1 MRQAFRDIAQR
12 IETAETKFVA
22 YVVEQTGMTT
32 REAEHV
38 LRVFKKCRVIKID
51 AVMGQWDIKH
61 GAYLDVEV
69 MRRAAKTE
77 L

>member
-1 MRQAFRDIAQR
+1 MRDAFRDIAQR

-22 YVVEQTGMTT
+22 YVVEQTGMSTD
-32 REAEHV
+32 EAEHV

-51 AVMGQWDIKH
+51 AVMGQWNVKH
-61 GAYLDVEV
+61 GAYLDAEV
-69 MRRAAKTE
+69 MRRAARVE